1 MTEYSILFIERVCA
15 MKSHSSPIKIIVFI
29 LLLIV
34 LVPVAFLSFLMS
46 TMTIR
51 YPYLNIYFQNVS
63 WIVPVLI
70 LFTVFSLFFLKWKRK
85 IVLGISAGIFTLTA
99 LSGVGIYMYEDH
111 LNAISIEERGINLYD
126 FEPFTG
132 SDALARLDED
142 ASFNMNGDPLVLDGA
157 TALYPVYSAFTE
169 AVYEEGTYHPYGA
182 NDSLVSST
190 QTGEAYRRLIEGEVD
205 MIFAAGPSEAQ
216 LNHAEREGVEL
227 TMTPIG
233 KEAFVFFVNEQNPVD
248 DLSIEEIRGIYS
260 GEITNWEEVGG
271 ENETIEAFQ
280 RPEGSGSQT
289 ALQNLMGDTVLSDP
303 PSELVVGGMGGIIS
317 STANYKNHK
326 NALGYSF
333 RYYSMELVN
342 NNSIKHLSLEG
353 VAPSKDSI
361 PDETYPVAKSFYAI
375 TAGSDNANVDPF
387 IEWILSSEGQT
398 LVEASG
404 YVPIN

>member
-1 MTEYSILFIERVCA
+1 MTNYTKLT
-15 MKSHSSPIKIIVFI
+15 KIIVFVALFII
-29 LLLIV
+29 LI
-34 LVPVAFLSFLMS
+34 PVAFISFFMS

-51 YPYLNIYFQNVS
+51 YPYLNIFFQNVS
-63 WIVPVLI
+63 WILPVLI
-70 LFTVFSLFFLKWKRK
+70 LFTVFSLFFLNWKRK
-85 IVLGISAGIFTLTA
+85 IILAISGGLLTLTIV
-99 LSGVGIYMYEDH
+99 SGVGIYAYEDH

-132 SDALARLDED
+132 SEALARLDED
-142 ASFNMNGDPLVLDGA
+142 ASYSMNSDPLILDGA

-190 QTGEAYRRLIEGEVD
+190 QTGEAYRSLIDGEVD
-205 MIFAAGPSEAQ
+205 MIFAAGPSETQ
-216 LNHAEREGVEL
+216 ENYAERSGVEL

-233 KEAFVFFVNEQNPVD
+233 KEAFVFFVNHENPVD
-248 DLSIEEIRGIYS
+248 DLSIEEIRAIYS
-260 GEITNWEEVGG
+260 GEITNWKDVGG
-271 ENETIEAFQ
+271 NDEAIKAFQ

-289 ALQNLMGDTVLSDP
+289 ALQNMMGDAKLSEP

-317 STANYKNHK
+317 NTANYKNHK
-326 NALGYSF
+326 NALGFSF

-342 NNSIKHLSLEG
+342 NEAIKHLSLEG

-361 PDETYPVAKSFYAI
+361 LDGTYPVADSFYAI
-375 TAGSDNANVDPF
+375 TAGSDNANIDPF
-387 IEWILSSEGQT
+387 IDWMLSSEGQK

>member
-1 MTEYSILFIERVCA
+1 MFVALFI
-15 MKSHSSPIKIIVFI
+15 I
-29 LLLIV
+29 LI
-34 LVPVAFLSFLMS
+34 PVAFISFFMS

-51 YPYLNIYFQNVS
+51 YPYLNIFFQNIS
-63 WIVPVLI
+63 WFVPALV
-70 LFTVFSLFFLKWKRK
+70 LFTVFSLFFLKWKK
-85 IVLGISAGIFTLTA
+85 GIVLSISGGLLMLTIV
-99 LSGVGIYMYEDH
+99 SGGGIYAYENH

-132 SDALARLDED
+132 SEKLARLDED
-142 ASFNMNGDPLVLDGA
+142 ASFKMNGDPLRLDGA
-157 TALYPVYSAFTE
+157 TALYPVYSGFTE

-182 NDSLVSST
+182 NESLVTST
-190 QTGEAYRRLIEGEVD
+190 QTNTAYRRLIDGEVD

-216 LNHAEREGVEL
+216 ISDAEAKGLEL

-233 KEAFVFFVNEQNPVD
+233 KEAFVFFVNAENSVD

-260 GEITNWEEVGG
+260 GEITNWENVGG
-271 ENETIEAFQ
+271 EDSSPIEAFQ

-289 ALQNLMGDTVLSDP
+289 ALQNLMGETPLSDP

-317 STANYKNHK
+317 NTANYKNHQ

-333 RYYSMELVN
+333 RYYSMELVGN
-342 NNSIKHLSLEG
+342 NKIKHLSLEG
-353 VAPSKDSI
+353 VAPSKTTI
-361 PDETYPVAKSFYAI
+361 LDETYPVADAFYAV
-375 TAGSDNANVDPF
+375 TAGSDNENIAPF
-387 IEWILSSEGQT
+387 LDWILSSEGQA